1 MFEEVA
7 MINNN
12 AFMEQLNKYYA
23 VWQEYNYVYKKWA
36 KAHGLSVNSLL
47 VLCAVHDNGD
57 DCIQKKSARGG

>member
-1 MFEEVA
+1 